1 MKSLFLMLC
10 AVTLLAGCSHGR
22 YDWGGYNSYLYSYYE
37 SPQTAEEFRGAL
49 EYHIQRLDGMG
60 KAPPPGLYAEL
71 GTLYL
76 EAGDTQTAIDYY
88 QKEQDAWPESQHLMT
103 SLITTLSKGAGNK
116 RTGNKAAGSMEKEAP
131 SQHTTSKATGQ
142 E

>member
-1 MKSLFLMLC
+1 
-10 AVTLLAGCSHGR
+10 
-22 YDWGGYNSYLYSYYE
+22 
-37 SPQTAEEFRGAL
+37 
-49 EYHIQRLDGMG
+49 MG
-60 KAPPPGLYAEL
+60 KVPPPGLYAEL

-103 SLITTLSKGAGNK
+103 SLITTLSKGTGNK
-116 RTGNKAAGSMEKEAP
+116 GTGNKGTGNKAAGSTEKDAP
-131 SQHTTSKATGQ
+131 SQHSTSKATGQ